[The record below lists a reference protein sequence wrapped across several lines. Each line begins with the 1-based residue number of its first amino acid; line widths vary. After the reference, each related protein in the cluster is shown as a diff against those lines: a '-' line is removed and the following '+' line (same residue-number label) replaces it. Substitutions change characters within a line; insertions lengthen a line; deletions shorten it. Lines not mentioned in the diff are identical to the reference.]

1 MDLRN
6 WGVPPGGFAM
16 FNGKFV
22 FAQLM
27 DFLPLYTFRRCV
39 ARYPSSYPTKTFSH
53 LDQYLCMAF
62 AQLTFRE
69 SLRDIEVCL
78 RAQDAKLYHLG
89 IRGHVARSNLADA
102 NEKRDW
108 RIYRDFANALI
119 AQARRLYADD
129 DFGVELANTV
139 YALDTTT
146 IDLSLKLFPW
156 AHFRTTKA
164 AVKMH
169 TQIDLRGNIPSF
181 VHVSDGKMHEVNVL
195 DVIAPEPGSFTIMD
209 RGFLDF
215 MRLYRLAKAGAFFI
229 IRPKSNTLF
238 CRVYS
243 RAVDKTTGLRC
254 DQTVRLDGATSARDY
269 PQCLRYVGFYDK
281 DNNKRLG
288 FFTNNFEIA
297 ALTVAQLYKC
307 RWQVELFFKWIK
319 QHLRIKAFFG
329 TNENAVKTQI
339 WIAISIYVLV
349 AIVNKQLGAEASLYT
364 ILQILSLALFEKAPL
379 NQLLNDRV
387 TLQNANQQNHIQ
399 LTLFD

>member
-1 MDLRN
+1 MY
-6 WGVPPGGFAM
+6 V
-16 FNGKFV
+16 GKLV

-27 DFLPLYTFRRCV
+27 DFLPLHTFRRCV
-39 ARYPSSYPTKTFSH
+39 ARYPSNYPTKTFSH

-78 RAQDAKLYHLG
+78 RAHESKLYHLG

-108 RIYRDFANALI
+108 QIYRDFADALI
-119 AQARRLYADD
+119 VEARRLYAGDV
-129 DFGVELANTV
+129 FAVELENTV

-146 IDLSLKLFPW
+146 IDLSLKVFPW

-181 VHVSDGKMHEVNVL
+181 IHVSDGKMHEVNVL
-195 DVIAPEPGSFTIMD
+195 DLIMPEPGSFTIMD

-215 MRLYRLAKAGAFFI
+215 ARLYRLTQAGAFFV

-238 CRVYS
+238 KRVYS

-254 DQTVRLDGATSARDY
+254 DQTVRLTGVKSPDDY
-269 PQCLRYVGFYDK
+269 PQYLRYVVFYDEK
-281 DNNKRLG
+281 TDKRLG
-288 FFTNNFEIA
+288 FFTNNFELP
-297 ALTVAQLYKC
+297 ALVIAQLYKC

-329 TNENAVKTQI
+329 TNESAVKTQI
-339 WIAISIYVLV
+339 WIAISVYVLV
-349 AIVNKQLGAEASLYT
+349 AIAKKRLGVEASLYT
-364 ILQILSLALFEKAPL
+364 ILQILSLTLFEKIPL
-379 NQLLNDRV
+379 DQLLND
-387 TLQNANQQNHIQ
+387 TALQNFDGENPTQ
-399 LTLFD
+399 LNLFS

>member
-1 MDLRN
+1 MY
-6 WGVPPGGFAM
+6 V
-16 FNGKFV
+16 GKLV

-27 DFLPLYTFRRCV
+27 DFLPLHTFRRCV
-39 ARYPSSYPTKTFSH
+39 ARYPSNYPTKTFSH

-78 RAQDAKLYHLG
+78 RAHESKLYHLG

-108 RIYRDFANALI
+108 QIYRDFADALI
-119 AQARRLYADD
+119 VEARRLYAGDV
-129 DFGVELANTV
+129 FAVELENTV

-146 IDLSLKLFPW
+146 IDLSLKVFPW

-181 VHVSDGKMHEVNVL
+181 IHVSDGKMHEVNVL
-195 DVIAPEPGSFTIMD
+195 DLIMPEPGSFTIMD

-215 MRLYRLAKAGAFFI
+215 ARLYRLTQAGAFFV

-238 CRVYS
+238 KRIYS

-254 DQTVRLDGATSARDY
+254 DQTVRLTGVKSPDDY
-269 PQCLRYVGFYDK
+269 PQYLRYVVFYDEK
-281 DNNKRLG
+281 TDKRLG
-288 FFTNNFEIA
+288 FFTNNFELPALVIA
-297 ALTVAQLYKC
+297 HLYKC

-329 TNENAVKTQI
+329 TNESAVKTQI
-339 WIAISIYVLV
+339 WIAISVYVLV
-349 AIVNKQLGAEASLYT
+349 AIAKKRLGVEASLYT
-364 ILQILSLALFEKAPL
+364 ILQILSVTLFEKIPL
-379 NQLLNDRV
+379 DQLFND
-387 TLQNANQQNHIQ
+387 TALQNFDGENPTQ
-399 LTLFD
+399 LNLFS

>member
-1 MDLRN
+1 M
-6 WGVPPGGFAM
+6 FA
-16 FNGKFV
+16 GKFV

-27 DFLPLYTFRRCV
+27 DFLPLHTFRRCV
-39 ARYPSSYPTKTFSH
+39 ARYPSGYPTKTFSH

-78 RAQDAKLYHLG
+78 RAHDAKLYHLG

-102 NEKRDW
+102 NEARDW
-108 RIYRDFANALI
+108 RVYRDFANALI
-119 AQARRLYADD
+119 AQARRLYAGDA
-129 DFGVELANTV
+129 FGVELDNTV

-181 VHVSDGKMHEVNVL
+181 VHVSDGKMHEVNAL
-195 DVIAPEPGSFTIMD
+195 DLIAPEAGSFTIMD

-215 MRLYRLAKAGAFFI
+215 ARLYRLTQAGAFFI

-238 CRVYS
+238 RRVYS

-254 DQTVRLDGATSARDY
+254 DQTVRLVGVTSGSDY
-269 PQCLRYVGFYDK
+269 PQYLRYVAFYDQ
-281 DNNKRLG
+281 DNDKRLG
-288 FFTNNFEIA
+288 FFTNNFEVS

-329 TNENAVKTQI
+329 VNENAVKTQI
-339 WIAISIYVLV
+339 WIAISSTYWLPSS
-349 AIVNKQLGAEASLYT
+349 KS
-364 ILQILSLALFEKAPL
+364 S
-379 NQLLNDRV
+379 
-387 TLQNANQQNHIQ
+387 
-399 LTLFD
+399 